1 MVIDMLSLP
10 DGTLYSGLLSIE
22 LVNVLRGSAILEGCN
37 VYLVHSE
44 TMKLREKDID
54 VRSSAAGAI
63 PHDTGLVIGDKSGVV
78 VSPGKHH
85 ELGATKLILLLP
97 AVKIV
102 PRFLSLY
109 ICISHSFAT
118 LILLQ
123 QMQLA
128 TGSKQY
134 QLMMNL
140 HVCCTFPTA
149 CTVFCITI

>member
-1 MVIDMLSLP
+1 
-10 DGTLYSGLLSIE
+10 
-22 LVNVLRGSAILEGCN
+22 
-37 VYLVHSE
+37 
-44 TMKLREKDID
+44 